1 MESKLIKLAGKMIAL
16 GNGTRKG
23 RADSWSGVINLDG
36 KLYSVSVKW
45 PDDAEAHEV
54 DSSIRVIKSTNR
66 SVWTADEIESA

>member
-1 MESKLIKLAGKMIAL
+1 MKSKLIKLAGKMIAL

-23 RADSWSGVINLDG
+23 RYDSWSGAIKLDG

-54 DSSIRVIKSTNR
+54 DSSIREIKSTTR
-66 SVWTADEIESA
+66 PVWTAEEIDRK